1 MHLTVNRA
9 LMTRRF
15 ESYPLHQ
22 NYGSAILREI
32 LFLLN
37 PECSSNPPIWVELLT
52 LINNSL
58 YVASRISRIEKSETN
73 VIKNVEYAVK
83 KVKEIRRDKATVRV
97 RFRKVRNHFNK
108 GFDSLSVFF
117 VDFVDI
123 IISLKYNVNKLKG
136 W

>member
-1 MHLTVNRA
+1 
-9 LMTRRF
+9 
-15 ESYPLHQ
+15 LHQ

-58 YVASRISRIEKSETN
+58 YVASRIGRIEKSETN

-83 KVKEIRRDKATVRV
+83 KLKKSDGIR
-97 RFRKVRNHFNK
+97 
-108 GFDSLSVFF
+108 
-117 VDFVDI
+117 
-123 IISLKYNVNKLKG
+123 
-136 W
+136 